1 MTAKRGWARRRNQI
15 RSRPETSRA
24 GRASPC
30 HNSRRYGPPTGAQIR
45 AARRVNGENT
55 AIAERKP
62 RSPAGKATTIRG
74 RVATRTATVRHKQRA
89 IHTIPQTHKHPH
101 NAHCAILS
109 ANRKGRFLIFAKFRA
124 SVPESQ
130 HSCGRNAAHK
140 RGGTRTRADMAR
152 QIAVCTKAVIVRP
165 PTAGEYGAPKQP
177 ELMRLQ
183 RRSITAA
190 TASRLVSSKFSANVL
205 IGLSPLRKGSHAL
218 QLAHCLS
225 IERRRVDYKNRL
237 AFSNYSNM
245 SAISSMQNCCY
256 PFNIAPIWFL
266 LPAMLRTATADNR

>member
-1 MTAKRGWARRRNQI
+1 
-15 RSRPETSRA
+15 
-24 GRASPC
+24 
-30 HNSRRYGPPTGAQIR
+30 
-45 AARRVNGENT
+45 
-55 AIAERKP
+55 
-62 RSPAGKATTIRG
+62 
-74 RVATRTATVRHKQRA
+74 
-89 IHTIPQTHKHPH
+89 
-101 NAHCAILS
+101 
-109 ANRKGRFLIFAKFRA
+109 
-124 SVPESQ
+124 
-130 HSCGRNAAHK
+130 
-140 RGGTRTRADMAR
+140 MAR

-256 PFNIAPIWFL
+256 QFNIAPIWFL
-266 LPAMLRTATADNR
+266 LPSMLRTATADNR